1 MAKTKSR
8 KLREHILR
16 NCGRDVTQ
24 FRGGNDFSTHIRKS
38 KTKREKLN
46 SAESKYKKQF
56 LRGDKTNGI
65 AFLFA
70 IKQIRDKHILIFL
83 AQGKIMM
90 SVYT

>member
-16 NCGRDVTQ
+16 NSGRDVTK
-24 FRGGNDFSTHIRKS
+24 FRGENDFSTHVRKS
-38 KTKREKLN
+38 KTKHEKLK
-46 SAESKYKKQF
+46 SVECKYKKQF

-70 IKQIRDKHILIFL
+70 IKT
-83 AQGKIMM
+83 G
-90 SVYT
+90 